1 MIGKQKLRSE
11 PTDIDEIEEEPLTV
25 DQRLDRIK
33 QNSWPVRHLPTDSD
47 IDEGFRKPGVPNDP
61 DDIDNDVDEDIPVML
76 ESKEGSITGG
86 DDRLMLSSFP
96 NTLLK
101 NNIL

>member
-11 PTDIDEIEEEPLTV
+11 PSDIDENEEEKLTV

-47 IDEGFRKPGVPNDP
+47 IDEGMRKPGVPNDP
-61 DDIDNDVDEDIPVML
+61 DDIDNDVDDDIPVML

-86 DDRLMLSSFP
+86 TDRLYASSYP

-101 NNIL
+101 

>member
-11 PTDIDEIEEEPLTV
+11 PSDIDENEEEKLTV

-47 IDEGFRKPGVPNDP
+47 IDEGMRKPGVPNDP
-61 DDIDNDVDEDIPVML
+61 DDIDNDVDDDIPVML
-76 ESKEGSITGG
+76 ESKEGSIMGG
-86 DDRLMLSSFP
+86 TDRLMSSRFP
-96 NTLLK
+96 DTLLK
-101 NNIL
+101 